1 MNSIIAGTALFALV
15 TATLF
20 AVQAPA
26 GGGRGGAAAAPAAGG
41 AQQAPAGAPAAG
53 AARGGGGGR
62 GGAGRGG
69 ANAVPAGP
77 VPRLSN
83 GKPDLSGHW
92 AEPYTNNMAG
102 RGAVLDAKTQMPLVI
117 ARSAETYPD
126 APRDGGGRVKGF
138 DLPYTELGLKEWKAY
153 DPVKNGDYAGSC
165 LPFGMSRNIN
175 SPHGSQFVH
184 STDALAMLWEQN
196 TWFTFV
202 PIAPNPMKWP
212 DDIPEAWNGYSTGH
226 WDGDTLVIETK
237 NFNGYTKLDTT
248 GHPHSKD
255 VVMTNTFLRTDS
267 QTMTHTVTIHD
278 PKMYTVDWMNVRT
291 WRLKPTNDVLMEYSC
306 EENNGGIFDGSITR
320 WKKPDEVN

>member
-1 MNSIIAGTALFALV
+1 MRHA
-15 TATLF
+15 
-20 AVQAPA
+20 
-26 GGGRGGAAAAPAAGG
+26 
-41 AQQAPAGAPAAG
+41 
-53 AARGGGGGR
+53 
-62 GGAGRGG
+62 
-69 ANAVPAGP
+69 
-77 VPRLSN
+77 
-83 GKPDLSGHW
+83 
-92 AEPYTNNMAG
+92 
-102 RGAVLDAKTQMPLVI
+102 
-117 ARSAETYPD
+117 
-126 APRDGGGRVKGF
+126 DGGGRVKGF

-184 STDALAMLWEQN
+184 SNDALAMLWEQN

-267 QTMTHTVTIHD
+267 QHHHAYRDHSRSENVHGGLDECPDVEAESREPTCSWSIPAKRTTAESSTVRSHD
-278 PKMYTVDWMNVRT
+278 GRSQTTSKLRQ
-291 WRLKPTNDVLMEYSC
+291 
-306 EENNGGIFDGSITR
+306 
-320 WKKPDEVN
+320 